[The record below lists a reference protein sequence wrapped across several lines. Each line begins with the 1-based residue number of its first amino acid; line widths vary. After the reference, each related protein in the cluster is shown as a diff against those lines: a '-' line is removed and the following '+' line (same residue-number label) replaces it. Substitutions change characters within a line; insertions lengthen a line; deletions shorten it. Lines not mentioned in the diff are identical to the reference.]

1 MVICKRHRIK
11 SQPIPTHVFVEQ
23 ETQGNIARMNN
34 INVKEYG
41 ALPKIVNSQSHIL
54 PMRGILS
61 LPFGTSYIL

>member
-1 MVICKRHRIK
+1 M
-11 SQPIPTHVFVEQ
+11 FVEQ
-23 ETQGNIARMNN
+23 ETQDNIARMNN
-34 INVKEYG
+34 IFLFKNNVKEYG